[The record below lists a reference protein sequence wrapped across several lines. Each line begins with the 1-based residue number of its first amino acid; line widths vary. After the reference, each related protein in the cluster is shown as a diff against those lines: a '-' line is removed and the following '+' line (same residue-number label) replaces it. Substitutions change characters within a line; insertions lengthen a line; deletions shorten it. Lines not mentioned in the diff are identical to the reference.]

1 MVTSE
6 IEDLTFPGNVYFLS
20 EMLPMCAC
28 SLAALADACATALG
42 NLVRKNARGARSSAR
57 LAAFPLSKGLSAF
70 SVKISGP
77 EVSGL
82 N

>member
-42 NLVRKNARGARSSAR
+42 NLVRKKRSWGKVLSQARRISS
-57 LAAFPLSKGLSAF
+57 LKGLVCILGENLWA
-70 SVKISGP
+70 
-77 EVSGL
+77 
-82 N
+82 